1 MKSRVALLVVCILL
15 MSVSLA
21 QALPQYTLYNTGQ
34 IGTNGGGP
42 FRVVGNGLDF
52 QTFCVEEFEYISNP
66 GSNGVTYYGSIDPN
80 VYFSSGPATY
90 SAPVDAN
97 TAKLYNYFLDHQ
109 STLTNSQKDQIQ
121 LAIWMYQDQ
130 LADDMGNWFYA
141 NASGL
146 TANNRTI
153 MALNLWDNNA
163 VYPYEDDYAY
173 RKQSLLIATPEPMTM
188 LLLGLG
194 LIGLAGLR
202 KKE

>member
-1 MKSRVALLVVCILL
+1 MKRKSILLAVFLLL
-15 MSVSLA
+15 MSVSVA
-21 QALPQYTLYNTGQ
+21 QALPTYTVDDTTGRSGQ
-34 IGTNGGGP
+34 GGP
-42 FRVVGNGLDF
+42 FLVNNSF